1 MRFALGIAVL
11 IITGVATAA
20 GSAADQIF
28 AKRTLRVGSILTP
41 EDLTTPSGQ
50 MVGLEVRRAIYAG
63 HPINQSDLGPPTLV
77 RRNEIVTMTFRN
89 RGIALRAEG
98 RALGAGG
105 SGEVVDVMN
114 LESRRTIRAVVT
126 GSRSVEVRR

>member
-1 MRFALGIAVL
+1 MRFAFGIVAILVV
-11 IITGVATAA
+11 GVA
-20 GSAADQIF
+20 GSPGWAADQIL
-28 AKRTLRVGSILTP
+28 AKRTLRVGSILKP
-41 EDLTTPSGQ
+41 GDLTKASDQ

-63 HPINQSDLGPPTLV
+63 HPISESDLGPPTLV
-77 RRNEIVTMTFRN
+77 RRNEIVTMTFKN

-105 SGEVVDVMN
+105 SGEIVEVMN

>member
-1 MRFALGIAVL
+1 MRRALSIIAFA
-11 IITGVATAA
+11 VAATV
-20 GSAADQIF
+20 GTVSWAADQIL

-41 EDLTTPSGQ
+41 GDLTKASDQ

-63 HPINQSDLGPPTLV
+63 HPISQSDLGPPTLV

-89 RGIALRAEG
+89 GGIALRAEG
-98 RALGAGG
+98 RALGAGV
-105 SGEVVDVMN
+105 SGEIVEVMN

-126 GSRSVEVRR
+126 GSRSVDVRR